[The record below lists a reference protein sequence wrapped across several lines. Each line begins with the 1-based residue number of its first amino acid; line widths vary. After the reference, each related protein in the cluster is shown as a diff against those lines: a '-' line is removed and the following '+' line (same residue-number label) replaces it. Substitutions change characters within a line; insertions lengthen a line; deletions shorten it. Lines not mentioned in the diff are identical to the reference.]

1 MGIIKT
7 KGIILAQNNMGDND
21 KMVTLLTP
29 DLGKIGCAAK
39 GARKPKSSLM
49 AGTQFLCFGDF
60 LLYKGINS
68 YNINSCEPIEIFYNI
83 RLDIDKLKY
92 AANVTKIIND
102 VTDENQNTYKILQ
115 LTLNTIYMISE
126 SDKDLDLILSIFKI
140 RLLSIIG
147 FKPIVEKCALCNESQ
162 KLRYFSFKD
171 NGLKCEACGRQ
182 DKGAI
187 RITDTTI
194 KAIKFIIW
202 AEPKKIFSFELSDE
216 NKSELKIISK
226 IYLNECIEKEYE

>member
-1 MGIIKT
+1 MGVIKT

-29 DLGKIGCAAK
+29 DLGKIGCAAR
-39 GARKPKSSLM
+39 GAKRPKSALM
-49 AGTQFLCFGDF
+49 AGTQFLCFGEF
-60 LLYKGINS
+60 IIYKGVSS

-92 AANVTKIIND
+92 ASEIAKIVND
-102 VTDENQNTYKILQ
+102 VTDENQNTYRILQ

-147 FKPIVEKCALCNESQ
+147 FRPVVEKCVNCGDNEKIS
-162 KLRYFSFKD
+162 YFSLKD
-171 NGLKCEACGRQ
+171 NGVKCENCGRI

-187 RITDTTI
+187 KISQSTL
-194 KAIKFIIW
+194 KAIKYIIW
-202 AEPKKIFSFELSDE
+202 SEPKKLFSFDLSDE
-216 NKSELKIISK
+216 NKSELKIVAK
-226 IYLNECIEKEYE
+226 TYLDKCLEQEYE